1 MPNPKK
7 LRLTV
12 VEQSPVR
19 KGGTGADA
27 LHETIELARAVEAMG
42 YLRFWVAEHHNL
54 PSIAST
60 SPEILIGQI
69 AAATSKIRVGSG
81 GVMLPHYSAFKV
93 AENFRMLETLF
104 PGRVDL
110 GLGRAPGG
118 DQRTAAAMAYPAN
131 PIDVRAYPEQVNDL
145 IGYLSDGLPAEH
157 PFSALRAGP
166 KTKGIPEV
174 WLLGSGIDSAILAA
188 HRGLPFSFA
197 HFFGNSGRGPEI
209 VEHYRREFRPSE
221 ECAVPKTHVAVQVMC
236 ADSMEEAQ
244 WHASSLKLGRVQMA
258 RNQGGQGIVSPEE
271 ASQHEFSP
279 EELRFLEH
287 SGMRATTGDS
297 ASVSAELDEI
307 ADRYATDHLGIVT
320 ICYDFKARLRSYE
333 LLAEH
338 YLSE

>member
-19 KGGTGADA
+19 KGGAGADD